1 MSRTFIAVASLV
13 LMTVAVS
20 AGCELARAYEAR
32 DRYVLA
38 APDLGGRT
46 DAGDLPSTAGVLRV
60 TRARLAAPFGARSFQ
75 YQVSPDRVE
84 AAHYDTWADDPGAL
98 ITAATIEA
106 LASSGQFRAVVDDA
120 SLIATAGT
128 LELYVTTL
136 RADVQGAPTAVM
148 AMQVTLVDVDG
159 SVVRTG
165 AYEATVP
172 IESAGPE
179 DLVGG
184 WNAGLARILTDVA
197 ADLARR

>member
-1 MSRTFIAVASLV
+1 
-13 LMTVAVS
+13 
-20 AGCELARAYEAR
+20 
-32 DRYVLA
+32 VLA
-38 APDLGGRT
+38 APDPGGRT

-106 LASSGQFRAVVDDA
+106 LASSGRFRAVVDDA

-128 LELYVTTL
+128 LELYVKTL
-136 RADVQGAPTAVM
+136 QADVRTDVQGTPRAVM
-148 AMQVTLVDVDG
+148 AMQATLVAADG
-159 SVVRTG
+159 TVVHTG

-184 WNAGLARILTDVA
+184 WNAGLARILADVA
-197 ADLARR
+197 ADLARQ